1 MNAFYITKR
10 IFKQTIRD
18 IRTLMLLLVAPL
30 LILTLL
36 YYIFTV
42 SDNSNGVKVGV
53 HDIPES
59 LKQELQSQDITIENF
74 KNHNNIADKIK
85 EDKLTGFIYM
95 QNHELDV
102 TFANDNPT
110 DKGIM
115 ASTNQKWL
123 TNHNMSQM
131 KENTKSLKKA
141 LEQVRSQIPD
151 NANTGQSM
159 TENREPIKI
168 NTHYLYGDKDATYFD
183 TINPI
188 LIGFFVFFFTF
199 LISGIGLLK
208 ERTSGTLERLLSSP
222 IKRSHIIYG
231 YIMGYGIFSV
241 IQTFVVVIYAI
252 YVLNIAVEGVDLVSS
267 SYNCINS
274 TRSFNVWDT
283 VVYICIFR
291 IPNDSIYTTCNCTAS
306 IICRFNT
313 NIIDEYR
320 LTILCAFD
328 AIILYRTSDARCDDK
343 RIWCARYL
351 YQLGCIIWY
360 FCSITNIEY
369 FRNEALQKSLSIG
382 GIIHESKY

>member
-30 LILTLL
+30 LTLTLF

-59 LKQELQSQDITIENF
+59 LKQQLQSQDITIENF
-74 KNHNNIADKIK
+74 KDHKNIDDKIK
-85 EDKLTGFIYM
+85 EDQLTGFILM
-95 QNHELDV
+95 QNHELEV

-110 DKGIM
+110 DKGVM

-123 TNHNMSQM
+123 TNHNMSQL

-141 LEQVRSQIPD
+141 LAQVQSQIPD

-199 LISGIGLLK
+199 LIFGIGLLK

-252 YVLNIAVEGVDLVSS
+252 YVLNIAVEGSIWLVLATTVLTALVALTFGILLSTFASS
-267 SYNCINS
+267 EFQMIQFIPLVIVPQVLFAGLIPISSMNIGLQYFAHLMPLFYTGEAMQDVMIKGFGVQDIYINLCVL
-274 TRSFNVWDT
+274 FGIF
-283 VVYICIFR
+283 VVLLIL
-291 IPNDSIYTTCNCTAS
+291 
-306 IICRFNT
+306 
-313 NIIDEYR
+313 NILGMKRYR
-320 LTILCAFD
+320 
-328 AIILYRTSDARCDDK
+328 K
-343 RIWCARYL
+343 V
-351 YQLGCIIWY
+351 
-360 FCSITNIEY
+360 
-369 FRNEALQKSLSIG
+369 
-382 GIIHESKY
+382 

>member
-74 KNHNNIADKIK
+74 KNHNNIDDKIK
-85 EDKLTGFIYM
+85 EDKLTGFIHM
-95 QNHELDV
+95 QNHELEV

-110 DKGIM
+110 DKGVM

-141 LEQVRSQIPD
+141 LEQVQSQIPD

-252 YVLNIAVEGVDLVSS
+252 YVLNIAVEGSIWLVLATTVLTALVALAFGILLSTFASS
-267 SYNCINS
+267 EFQMIQFIPLVIVPQVLFAGLIPISSMNIGLQYFAHLMPLFYTGQAMQDVMIKGFGVQDIYINLGVL
-274 TRSFNVWDT
+274 FGIF
-283 VVYICIFR
+283 VVLLIL
-291 IPNDSIYTTCNCTAS
+291 
-306 IICRFNT
+306 
-313 NIIDEYR
+313 NILGMKRYR
-320 LTILCAFD
+320 
-328 AIILYRTSDARCDDK
+328 K
-343 RIWCARYL
+343 V
-351 YQLGCIIWY
+351 
-360 FCSITNIEY
+360 
-369 FRNEALQKSLSIG
+369 
-382 GIIHESKY
+382 

>member
-74 KNHNNIADKIK
+74 KNHNNIDDKIK
-85 EDKLTGFIYM
+85 EDNLTGFIHM
-95 QNHELDV
+95 QNHELEV

-110 DKGIM
+110 DKGVM

-141 LEQVRSQIPD
+141 LEQVQSRIPN
-151 NANTGQSM
+151 NANTGPSM

-252 YVLNIAVEGVDLVSS
+252 YVLNIAVAGSIWLVLATTVLTALVALTFGILLSTFASS
-267 SYNCINS
+267 EFQMIQFIPLVIVPQVLFAGLIPISSMNIGLQYFAHLMPLFYTGQAMQDVMIKGFGIQDIYINLCIL
-274 TRSFNVWDT
+274 FGIF
-283 VVYICIFR
+283 VVLLIL
-291 IPNDSIYTTCNCTAS
+291 
-306 IICRFNT
+306 
-313 NIIDEYR
+313 NILGMKRYR
-320 LTILCAFD
+320 
-328 AIILYRTSDARCDDK
+328 K
-343 RIWCARYL
+343 V
-351 YQLGCIIWY
+351 
-360 FCSITNIEY
+360 
-369 FRNEALQKSLSIG
+369 
-382 GIIHESKY
+382 

>member
-30 LILTLL
+30 LTLTLF

-59 LKQELQSQDITIENF
+59 LKQQLQSQDITIENF
-74 KNHNNIADKIK
+74 KDHKNIDDKIK
-85 EDKLTGFIYM
+85 EDQLIGFILM
-95 QNHELDV
+95 QNHELEV

-110 DKGIM
+110 DKGVM

-123 TNHNMSQM
+123 TNHNMSQL

-141 LEQVRSQIPD
+141 LAQVQSQIPD

-252 YVLNIAVEGVDLVSS
+252 YVLNIAVEGSIWLVLATTVLTALVALTFGILLSTFASS
-267 SYNCINS
+267 EFQMIQFIPLVIVPQVLFAGLIPISSMNIGLQYFAHLMPLFYTGEAMQDVMIKGFGVQDIYINLCVL
-274 TRSFNVWDT
+274 FGIF
-283 VVYICIFR
+283 VVLLIL
-291 IPNDSIYTTCNCTAS
+291 
-306 IICRFNT
+306 
-313 NIIDEYR
+313 NILGMKRYR
-320 LTILCAFD
+320 
-328 AIILYRTSDARCDDK
+328 K
-343 RIWCARYL
+343 V
-351 YQLGCIIWY
+351 
-360 FCSITNIEY
+360 
-369 FRNEALQKSLSIG
+369 
-382 GIIHESKY
+382 

>member
-74 KNHNNIADKIK
+74 KNHNNIDDKIK
-85 EDKLTGFIYM
+85 EDNLTGFIHM
-95 QNHELDV
+95 QNHELEV
-102 TFANDNPT
+102 TFANDNPA
-110 DKGIM
+110 DKGVM

-141 LEQVRSQIPD
+141 LEQVQSQIPD

-252 YVLNIAVEGVDLVSS
+252 YVLNIAVEGSIWLVLATTVLTALVALTFGILLSTFASS
-267 SYNCINS
+267 EFQMIQFIPLVIVPQVLFAGLIPISSMNIGLQYFAHLMPLFYTGQAMQDVMIKGFGVQDIYINLGVL
-274 TRSFNVWDT
+274 FGIF
-283 VVYICIFR
+283 VVLLIL
-291 IPNDSIYTTCNCTAS
+291 
-306 IICRFNT
+306 
-313 NIIDEYR
+313 NILGMKRYR
-320 LTILCAFD
+320 
-328 AIILYRTSDARCDDK
+328 K
-343 RIWCARYL
+343 V
-351 YQLGCIIWY
+351 
-360 FCSITNIEY
+360 
-369 FRNEALQKSLSIG
+369 
-382 GIIHESKY
+382 

>member
-252 YVLNIAVEGVDLVSS
+252 YVLNIAVEGSIWLVLATTVLTALVALTFGILLSTFASS
-267 SYNCINS
+267 EFQMIQFIPLVIVPQVLFAGLIPISSMNIGLQYFAHLMPLFYTGQAMQDVMIKGFGVQDIYINLGVL
-274 TRSFNVWDT
+274 FGIF
-283 VVYICIFR
+283 VVLLIL
-291 IPNDSIYTTCNCTAS
+291 
-306 IICRFNT
+306 
-313 NIIDEYR
+313 NILGMKRYR
-320 LTILCAFD
+320 
-328 AIILYRTSDARCDDK
+328 K
-343 RIWCARYL
+343 V
-351 YQLGCIIWY
+351 
-360 FCSITNIEY
+360 
-369 FRNEALQKSLSIG
+369 
-382 GIIHESKY
+382 

>member
-74 KNHNNIADKIK
+74 KNHNNIDDKIK
-85 EDKLTGFIYM
+85 EDKLTGFIHM
-95 QNHELDV
+95 QNHELEV

-110 DKGIM
+110 DKGVM

-141 LEQVRSQIPD
+141 LEQVQSQIPD

-252 YVLNIAVEGVDLVSS
+252 YVLNIAVEGSIWLVLATTVLTALVALTFGILLSTFASS
-267 SYNCINS
+267 EFQMIQFIPLVIVPQVLFAGLIPISSMNIGLQYFAHLMPLFYTEQAMQDVMIKGFGVQDIYINLGVL
-274 TRSFNVWDT
+274 FGIF
-283 VVYICIFR
+283 VVLLIL
-291 IPNDSIYTTCNCTAS
+291 
-306 IICRFNT
+306 
-313 NIIDEYR
+313 NILGMKRYR
-320 LTILCAFD
+320 
-328 AIILYRTSDARCDDK
+328 K
-343 RIWCARYL
+343 V
-351 YQLGCIIWY
+351 
-360 FCSITNIEY
+360 
-369 FRNEALQKSLSIG
+369 
-382 GIIHESKY
+382 

>member
-74 KNHNNIADKIK
+74 KNHNSIDDKIK

-95 QNHELDV
+95 KNHELEV

-141 LEQVRSQIPD
+141 LEQVQSQIPN
-151 NANTGQSM
+151 NANTGPSM

-168 NTHYLYGDKDATYFD
+168 NTHYIYGDKDATYFD

-252 YVLNIAVEGVDLVSS
+252 YVLNIAVEGSIWLVLATTVLTALVALTFGILLSTFASS
-267 SYNCINS
+267 EFQMIQFIPLVIVPQVLFAGLIPISSMNIGLQYFAHLMPLFYTGQAMQDVMIKGFDVQDIYINLGVL
-274 TRSFNVWDT
+274 FGIF
-283 VVYICIFR
+283 VVLLIL
-291 IPNDSIYTTCNCTAS
+291 
-306 IICRFNT
+306 
-313 NIIDEYR
+313 NILGMKRYR
-320 LTILCAFD
+320 
-328 AIILYRTSDARCDDK
+328 K
-343 RIWCARYL
+343 V
-351 YQLGCIIWY
+351 
-360 FCSITNIEY
+360 
-369 FRNEALQKSLSIG
+369 
-382 GIIHESKY
+382 

>member
-74 KNHNNIADKIK
+74 KNHNNIDDKIK
-85 EDKLTGFIYM
+85 EEKLTGFIHM
-95 QNHELDV
+95 QNHELEV

-110 DKGIM
+110 DKGDM

-141 LEQVRSQIPD
+141 LEQVQSQIPD

-252 YVLNIAVEGVDLVSS
+252 YVLNIAVEGSIWLVLATTVLTALVALTFGILLSTFASS
-267 SYNCINS
+267 EFQMIQFIPLVIVPQVLFAGLIPISSMNIGLQYFAHLMPLFYTGQAMQDVMIKGFGVQDIYINLGVL
-274 TRSFNVWDT
+274 FGIF
-283 VVYICIFR
+283 VVLLIL
-291 IPNDSIYTTCNCTAS
+291 
-306 IICRFNT
+306 
-313 NIIDEYR
+313 NILGMKRYR
-320 LTILCAFD
+320 
-328 AIILYRTSDARCDDK
+328 K
-343 RIWCARYL
+343 V
-351 YQLGCIIWY
+351 
-360 FCSITNIEY
+360 
-369 FRNEALQKSLSIG
+369 
-382 GIIHESKY
+382 

>member
-1 MNAFYITKR
+1 
-10 IFKQTIRD
+10 
-18 IRTLMLLLVAPL
+18 
-30 LILTLL
+30 
-36 YYIFTV
+36 
-42 SDNSNGVKVGV
+42 
-53 HDIPES
+53 
-59 LKQELQSQDITIENF
+59 
-74 KNHNNIADKIK
+74 
-85 EDKLTGFIYM
+85 M
-95 QNHELDV
+95 QNHELEV

-110 DKGIM
+110 DKGVM

-141 LEQVRSQIPD
+141 LEQVQSQIPD

-252 YVLNIAVEGVDLVSS
+252 YVLNIAVEGSIWLVLATTVLTALVALTFGILLSTFASS
-267 SYNCINS
+267 EFQMIQFIPLVIVPQVLFAGLIPISSMNIGLQYFAHLMPLFYTGQAMQDVMIKGFGVQDIYINLGVL
-274 TRSFNVWDT
+274 FGIF
-283 VVYICIFR
+283 VVLLIL
-291 IPNDSIYTTCNCTAS
+291 
-306 IICRFNT
+306 
-313 NIIDEYR
+313 NILGMKRYR
-320 LTILCAFD
+320 
-328 AIILYRTSDARCDDK
+328 K
-343 RIWCARYL
+343 V
-351 YQLGCIIWY
+351 
-360 FCSITNIEY
+360 
-369 FRNEALQKSLSIG
+369 
-382 GIIHESKY
+382 

>member
-74 KNHNNIADKIK
+74 KNHNSIDDKIK

-95 QNHELDV
+95 KNHELEV

-141 LEQVRSQIPD
+141 LEQVQSRIPN
-151 NANTGQSM
+151 NANTGPSM

-252 YVLNIAVEGVDLVSS
+252 YVLNIAVEGSIWLVLATTVLTALVALTFGILLSTFASS
-267 SYNCINS
+267 EFQMIQFIPLVIVPQVLFAGLIPISSMNIGLQYFAHLMPLFYTEQAMQDVMIKGFGVQDIYINLGVL
-274 TRSFNVWDT
+274 FGIF
-283 VVYICIFR
+283 VVLLIL
-291 IPNDSIYTTCNCTAS
+291 
-306 IICRFNT
+306 
-313 NIIDEYR
+313 NILGMKRYR
-320 LTILCAFD
+320 
-328 AIILYRTSDARCDDK
+328 K
-343 RIWCARYL
+343 V
-351 YQLGCIIWY
+351 
-360 FCSITNIEY
+360 
-369 FRNEALQKSLSIG
+369 
-382 GIIHESKY
+382 

>member
-74 KNHNNIADKIK
+74 KNHNNIDDKIK
-85 EDKLTGFIYM
+85 EDKLTGFIHM
-95 QNHELDV
+95 QNHELEV

-110 DKGIM
+110 DKGVM

-141 LEQVRSQIPD
+141 LEQVQSQIPD

-252 YVLNIAVEGVDLVSS
+252 YVLNIAVEGSIWLVLATTVLTALVALTFGILLSTFASS
-267 SYNCINS
+267 EFQMIQFIPLVIVPQVLFAGLIPISSMNIGLQYFAHLMPLFYTGQAMQDVMIKGFGVQDIYINLGVL
-274 TRSFNVWDT
+274 FGIF
-283 VVYICIFR
+283 VVLLIL
-291 IPNDSIYTTCNCTAS
+291 
-306 IICRFNT
+306 
-313 NIIDEYR
+313 NILGMKRYR
-320 LTILCAFD
+320 
-328 AIILYRTSDARCDDK
+328 K
-343 RIWCARYL
+343 V
-351 YQLGCIIWY
+351 
-360 FCSITNIEY
+360 
-369 FRNEALQKSLSIG
+369 
-382 GIIHESKY
+382 

>member
-208 ERTSGTLERLLSSP
+208 ERTSGTLERLLSSH

-252 YVLNIAVEGVDLVSS
+252 YVLNIAVEGSIWLVLATTVLTALVALTFGILLSTFASS
-267 SYNCINS
+267 EFQMIQFIPLVIVPQILFAGLIPISSMNIGLQYFAHLMPLFYTGQAMQDVMIKGFGVQDIYINLGVL
-274 TRSFNVWDT
+274 FGIF
-283 VVYICIFR
+283 VVLLIL
-291 IPNDSIYTTCNCTAS
+291 
-306 IICRFNT
+306 
-313 NIIDEYR
+313 NILGMKRYR
-320 LTILCAFD
+320 
-328 AIILYRTSDARCDDK
+328 K
-343 RIWCARYL
+343 V
-351 YQLGCIIWY
+351 
-360 FCSITNIEY
+360 
-369 FRNEALQKSLSIG
+369 
-382 GIIHESKY
+382 

>member
-74 KNHNNIADKIK
+74 KNHNNIDDKIK

-95 QNHELDV
+95 KNHELEV

-141 LEQVRSQIPD
+141 LEQVQSRIPN
-151 NANTGQSM
+151 NANTGPSM

-252 YVLNIAVEGVDLVSS
+252 YVLNIAVEGSIWLVLATTVLTALVALTFGILLSTFASS
-267 SYNCINS
+267 EFQMIQFIPLVIVPQVLFAGLIPISSMNIGLQYFAHLMPLFYTGQAMQDVMIKGFDVQDIYINLGVL
-274 TRSFNVWDT
+274 FGIF
-283 VVYICIFR
+283 VVLLIL
-291 IPNDSIYTTCNCTAS
+291 
-306 IICRFNT
+306 
-313 NIIDEYR
+313 NILGMKRYR
-320 LTILCAFD
+320 
-328 AIILYRTSDARCDDK
+328 K
-343 RIWCARYL
+343 V
-351 YQLGCIIWY
+351 
-360 FCSITNIEY
+360 
-369 FRNEALQKSLSIG
+369 
-382 GIIHESKY
+382 

>member
-74 KNHNNIADKIK
+74 KNHNNIDDKIK
-85 EDKLTGFIYM
+85 EDKLTGFIHM
-95 QNHELDV
+95 QNHELEV

-110 DKGIM
+110 DKGVM

-141 LEQVRSQIPD
+141 LEQVQSQIPD

-159 TENREPIKI
+159 TENHEPIKI

-252 YVLNIAVEGVDLVSS
+252 YVLNIAVEGSIWLVLATTVLTALVALTFGILLSTFASS
-267 SYNCINS
+267 EFQMIQFIPLVIVPQVLFAGLIPISSMNIGLQYFAHLMPLFYTGQAMQDVMIKGFGVQDIYINLGVL
-274 TRSFNVWDT
+274 FGIF
-283 VVYICIFR
+283 VVLLIL
-291 IPNDSIYTTCNCTAS
+291 
-306 IICRFNT
+306 
-313 NIIDEYR
+313 NILGMKRYR
-320 LTILCAFD
+320 
-328 AIILYRTSDARCDDK
+328 K
-343 RIWCARYL
+343 V
-351 YQLGCIIWY
+351 
-360 FCSITNIEY
+360 
-369 FRNEALQKSLSIG
+369 
-382 GIIHESKY
+382 

>member
-74 KNHNNIADKIK
+74 KNHNNIDDKIK
-85 EDKLTGFIYM
+85 EDKLTGFIHM
-95 QNHELDV
+95 QNHELEV

-110 DKGIM
+110 DKGVM

-141 LEQVRSQIPD
+141 LEQVQSRIPN
-151 NANTGQSM
+151 NANTGPSM

-252 YVLNIAVEGVDLVSS
+252 YVLNIAVEGSIWLVLATTVLTALVALTFGILLSTFASS
-267 SYNCINS
+267 EFQMIQFIPLVIVPQVLFAGLIPISSMNIGLQYFAHLMPLFYTGQAMQDVMIKGFGVQDIYINLGVL
-274 TRSFNVWDT
+274 FGIF
-283 VVYICIFR
+283 VVLLIL
-291 IPNDSIYTTCNCTAS
+291 
-306 IICRFNT
+306 
-313 NIIDEYR
+313 NILGMKRYR
-320 LTILCAFD
+320 
-328 AIILYRTSDARCDDK
+328 K
-343 RIWCARYL
+343 V
-351 YQLGCIIWY
+351 
-360 FCSITNIEY
+360 
-369 FRNEALQKSLSIG
+369 
-382 GIIHESKY
+382 

>member
-53 HDIPES
+53 QDIPES

-74 KNHNNIADKIK
+74 KNHNNIDDKIK
-85 EDKLTGFIYM
+85 EDKLTGFIHM
-95 QNHELDV
+95 QNHELEV

-110 DKGIM
+110 DKGVM

-141 LEQVRSQIPD
+141 LEQVQSQIPD

-252 YVLNIAVEGVDLVSS
+252 YVLNIAVEGSIWLVLATTVLTALVALTFGILLSTFASS
-267 SYNCINS
+267 EFQMIQFIPLVIVPQVLFAGLIPISSMNIGLQYFAHLMPLFYTGQAMQDVMIKGFGVQDIYINLGVL
-274 TRSFNVWDT
+274 FGIF
-283 VVYICIFR
+283 VVLLIL
-291 IPNDSIYTTCNCTAS
+291 
-306 IICRFNT
+306 
-313 NIIDEYR
+313 NILGMKRYR
-320 LTILCAFD
+320 
-328 AIILYRTSDARCDDK
+328 K
-343 RIWCARYL
+343 V
-351 YQLGCIIWY
+351 
-360 FCSITNIEY
+360 
-369 FRNEALQKSLSIG
+369 
-382 GIIHESKY
+382 

>member
-74 KNHNNIADKIK
+74 KNHNNIDDKIK
-85 EDKLTGFIYM
+85 EDNLTGFIHM
-95 QNHELDV
+95 QNHELEV

-110 DKGIM
+110 DKGVM

-141 LEQVRSQIPD
+141 LEQVQSQIPD

-252 YVLNIAVEGVDLVSS
+252 YVLNIAVEGSIWLVLATTVLTALVALTFGILLSTFASS
-267 SYNCINS
+267 EFQMIQFIPLVIVPQVLFAGLIPISSMNIGLQYFAHLMPLFYTGQAMQDVMIKGFGVQDIYINLGVL
-274 TRSFNVWDT
+274 FGIF
-283 VVYICIFR
+283 VVLLIL
-291 IPNDSIYTTCNCTAS
+291 
-306 IICRFNT
+306 
-313 NIIDEYR
+313 NILGMKRYR
-320 LTILCAFD
+320 
-328 AIILYRTSDARCDDK
+328 K
-343 RIWCARYL
+343 V
-351 YQLGCIIWY
+351 
-360 FCSITNIEY
+360 
-369 FRNEALQKSLSIG
+369 
-382 GIIHESKY
+382 

>member
-30 LILTLL
+30 LTLTLF

-59 LKQELQSQDITIENF
+59 LKQQLQSQDITIENF
-74 KNHNNIADKIK
+74 KDHKNIDDKIK
-85 EDKLTGFIYM
+85 EDQLTGFILM
-95 QNHELDV
+95 QNHELEV

-110 DKGIM
+110 DKGVM

-123 TNHNMSQM
+123 TNHNMSQL

-141 LEQVRSQIPD
+141 LAQVQSQIPD

-252 YVLNIAVEGVDLVSS
+252 YVLNIAVEGSIWLVLATTVLTALVALTFGILLSTFASS
-267 SYNCINS
+267 EFQMIQFIPLVIVPQVLFAGLIPISSMNIGLQYFAHLMPLFYTGEAMQDVMIKGFGVQDIYINLCVL
-274 TRSFNVWDT
+274 FGIF
-283 VVYICIFR
+283 VVLLIL
-291 IPNDSIYTTCNCTAS
+291 
-306 IICRFNT
+306 
-313 NIIDEYR
+313 NILGMKRYR
-320 LTILCAFD
+320 
-328 AIILYRTSDARCDDK
+328 K
-343 RIWCARYL
+343 V
-351 YQLGCIIWY
+351 
-360 FCSITNIEY
+360 
-369 FRNEALQKSLSIG
+369 
-382 GIIHESKY
+382 

>member
-53 HDIPES
+53 QDIPES

-74 KNHNNIADKIK
+74 KNHNNIDDKIK
-85 EDKLTGFIYM
+85 EDKLTEFIHM
-95 QNHELDV
+95 QNHELEV

-110 DKGIM
+110 DKGVM

-141 LEQVRSQIPD
+141 LEQVQSQIPD

-252 YVLNIAVEGVDLVSS
+252 YVLNIAVEGSIWLVLATTVLTALVALTFGILLSTFASS
-267 SYNCINS
+267 EFQMIQFIPLVIVPQVLFAGLIPISSMNIGLQYFAHLMPLFYTGQAMQDVMIKGFGVQDIYINLGVL
-274 TRSFNVWDT
+274 FGIF
-283 VVYICIFR
+283 VVLLIL
-291 IPNDSIYTTCNCTAS
+291 
-306 IICRFNT
+306 
-313 NIIDEYR
+313 NILGMKRYR
-320 LTILCAFD
+320 
-328 AIILYRTSDARCDDK
+328 K
-343 RIWCARYL
+343 V
-351 YQLGCIIWY
+351 
-360 FCSITNIEY
+360 
-369 FRNEALQKSLSIG
+369 
-382 GIIHESKY
+382 